1 MKYFYDTEFLEGQQ
15 TNRFLGIPIGK
26 TKPTIDLISIGI
38 VAEDNREYYAVS
50 KDFNLKEAWN
60 RYDEKVIPTYGD
72 MRNHFPEGKKVK
84 EYWIRENVLKNIF
97 DSWILENNAEI
108 IRLGLP
114 MSICEDEF
122 NLKNFTKWLR
132 IKGVSNSQIKTDL
145 INFLQPVV
153 PNLSDGEIEC
163 KYQMTEGSYH
173 YFNCTSPIGN
183 FSTTRYIDKPILYG
197 YYSDYD
203 HVVLCW
209 LFGKMK
215 DLPEF
220 MPKFTLDV
228 NQLKKDI
235 QKSTPINLEDYG
247 GYPKNKNCHNALE
260 DAKWTKKLFEFLYVD
275 NDIKSNDTRRKGKST
290 RTIDFAIQVLFS
302 RGEIIV
308 PPVRIIDDFL
318 KEGLRGS
325 IKCIIDHDFDKHH
338 RVQKYLLDDIL
349 KRLSLEHSITINS
362 GYLDVDFQKGI
373 IRLVNFKKQ

>member
-1 MKYFYDTEFLEGQQ
+1 MKYFYDTEFLEGSQ
-15 TNRFLGIPIGK
+15 TKRLFGLPMGK

-38 VAEDNREYYAVS
+38 VSEDNREYYAIS
-50 KDFNLKEAWN
+50 KDFNLDEAWN

-72 MRNHFPEGKKVK
+72 LRNHYPEGKKVK
-84 EYWIRENVLKNIF
+84 EYWIRENVLIPIFFELSMREFHDIHFKDNWYHDGKLVTLEVFKSHKSWSKNKRWFKKLI
-97 DSWILENNAEI
+97 DKY
-108 IRLGLP
+108 G
-114 MSICEDEF
+114 
-122 NLKNFTKWLR
+122 K
-132 IKGVSNSQIKTDL
+132 SNTQIK
-145 INFLQPVV
+145 NE
-153 PNLSDGEIEC
+153 LSSFVKPKTITKDIEGHFGKC
-163 KYQMTEGSYH
+163 YQYKDNTE
-173 YFNCTSPIGN
+173 
-183 FSTTRYIDKPILYG
+183 LYG

-260 DAKWTKKLFEFLYVD
+260 DAKWTKKLFEFLYIE
-275 NDIKSNDTRRKGKST
+275 NDLTTYDTRRKGKST

-308 PPVRIIDDFL
+308 PPVRTIDDFS
-318 KEGLRGS
+318 KGEIRGYNK
-325 IKCIIDHDFDKHH
+325 IGIEYIIDHDFDKNH

-362 GYLDVDFQKGI
+362 RHLDVDFQKGI
-373 IRLVNFKKQ
+373 IRLVNFKK